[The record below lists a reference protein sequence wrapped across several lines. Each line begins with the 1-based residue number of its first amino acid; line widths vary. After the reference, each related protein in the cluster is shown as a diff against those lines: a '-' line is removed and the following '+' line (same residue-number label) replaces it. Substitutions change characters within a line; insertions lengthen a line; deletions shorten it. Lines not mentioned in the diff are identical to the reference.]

1 MNPRSTDRPAGRTV
15 VIAFAVAIGAAAAL
29 IAVALLLRNDS
40 STPPPSATPV
50 VDLAGI
56 PQDGA
61 VLGSPNAGV
70 TLIEYADPQCPGCR
84 AYTENFFPTV
94 VDAYVRPGKVDT
106 ELRGFPFIGSDSVQ
120 GYRFFL
126 AAAEQNKL
134 WNLQEA
140 TYRNQGGENSG
151 WITDDLIRELASQI
165 PGLDVEKL
173 FADAGSAKITQE
185 AEGANAK
192 AQAAGIQ
199 GTPTLLIKVG
209 DQAPYMIQVTTVE
222 QLRAALDD
230 ALAG

>member
-50 VDLAGI
+50 VDLTGI

-94 VDAYVRPGKVDT
+94 VGAYVWPGKVDT
-106 ELRGFPFIGSDSVQ
+106 EFRGFPFIGSDSVK

-140 TYRNQGGENSG
+140 MYRNQGGENSG
-151 WITDDLIRELASQI
+151 WITDDLIR
-165 PGLDVEKL
+165 
-173 FADAGSAKITQE
+173 
-185 AEGANAK
+185 
-192 AQAAGIQ
+192 
-199 GTPTLLIKVG
+199 
-209 DQAPYMIQVTTVE
+209 
-222 QLRAALDD
+222 
-230 ALAG
+230 